1 MLIIQLALWLLLLI
15 LLRRTQKPV
24 LTDIHTEWVE
34 LDDESG
40 IRFIIYS
47 DNDEVLFDALFDY
60 MDVDSDAIYD
70 SAVELAVAALSQKY
84 DISDEAMQ
92 IITGEE

>member
-1 MLIIQLALWLLLLI
+1 MKFYIHAN
-15 LLRRTQKPV
+15 TQKPV

>member
-1 MLIIQLALWLLLLI
+1 MRFYIHAN
-15 LLRRTQKPV
+15 TQKPV

-92 IITGEE
+92 VITGEE

>member
-1 MLIIQLALWLLLLI
+1 MKFYIHAN
-15 LLRRTQKPV
+15 TQKPV

-92 IITGEE
+92 VITGEE

>member
-1 MLIIQLALWLLLLI
+1 MKFYIHAN
-15 LLRRTQKPV
+15 TQKPV

-34 LDDESG
+34 LDDEPG

-92 IITGEE
+92 VITGEE